1 MSSEQ
6 QVSLADV
13 PALLEGHHSE
23 VTDEVS
29 KKDTVHV
36 FAITGAPTFG
46 TLGKKWDFHIE
57 FSFLGVVWI
66 LKGWIDLTTLAIS
79 ATLSVRIP
87 IIGTHQIASVNGNL
101 QNGVTVTFGIPGI
114 LSGSAK
120 FYAKNKWLY
129 VDLSVTVFGKKG
141 SITIKLIPIP

>member
-13 PALLEGHHSE
+13 PLLLEGHHSE
-23 VTDEVS
+23 VIDEVS
-29 KKDTVHV
+29 NKDTVHV
-36 FAITGAPTFG
+36 FAITGAPTFDAA
-46 TLGKKWDFHIE
+46 GKKWDFHIE
-57 FSFLGVVWI
+57 FSFLGLVWI
-66 LKGWIDLTTLAIS
+66 LQGWIDLTTLAIS

-87 IIGTHQIASVNGNL
+87 IVGTHQIASVNGSL
-101 QNGVTVTFGIPGI
+101 KSGITVSFGVPKV

-120 FYAKNKWLY
+120 FYAKDKWLY
-129 VDLSVTVFGKKG
+129 VDLSATVFGKKG